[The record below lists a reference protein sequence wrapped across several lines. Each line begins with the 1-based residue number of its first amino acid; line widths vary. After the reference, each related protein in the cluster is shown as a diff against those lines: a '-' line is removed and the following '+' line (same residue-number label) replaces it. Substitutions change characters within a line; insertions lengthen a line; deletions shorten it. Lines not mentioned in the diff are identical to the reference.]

1 MRRNLLLFSALL
13 WFFFACKEE
22 KKAHVLPMSKEI
34 EAKVKSTKKVVHT
47 THFIPKAEYIPEE
60 IPKFIPPVPRP
71 PYDPI
76 DPVPYPIDPPG
87 YISEPVITCV
97 GPPDPFPKTIR
108 DSIVNFPATM
118 ASFGNST
125 TDIFIYIDETIA
137 GSTEWNYLRELGV
150 EGRIFVR
157 LLIDVNGKVRE
168 VTFLKYTDKELE
180 ILKGK
185 LNKALLAMPTWSPAK
200 DEKGTAV
207 VSEYTLP
214 VRVSFK

>member
-13 WFFFACKEE
+13 CFFVSCKEE
-22 KKAHVLPMSKEI
+22 KKAKVRPMPKNL

-60 IPKFIPPVPRP
+60 IPKFIIP
-71 PYDPI
+71 DP
-76 DPVPYPIDPPG
+76 DPIDPPG

-97 GPPDPFPKTIR
+97 GPPEPLPKTIR

-118 ASFGNST
+118 AFFGNNNN
-125 TDIFIYIDETIA
+125 DIIKYIDNKIA
-137 GSTEWNYLRELGV
+137 GSMEWKYLRELGV
-150 EGRIFVR
+150 EGKIYVR

-168 VTFLKYTDKELE
+168 LTFLKFSDKELE
-180 ILKGK
+180 MLKGN
-185 LNKALLAMPTWSPAK
+185 LNKILIDMPLWSPAK

-214 VRVSFK
+214 VRLSFK